1 MYTDRQGKAYHGSS
15 SDIWSCGIILFAL
28 LTGRLPFD
36 DDNIRSL
43 LQKVKT
49 GIFEMPDEIKNPARD
64 LLTKMLEKDPERRI
78 TVSISTPIQPSP
90 IQKSH
95 TDSQMP
101 DILQH
106 PFFVS
111 RSPRPIPGRAL
122 VSPPTLDEVERPVN
136 SPDEI
141 DEDIMGNLKTLWSG
155 ASDDEIIAALMSKD
169 KTWEKA
175 IYHLLV
181 KYRSKHLENYNMDE
195 SEDESA
201 RQRRAARKAQ
211 AHMFAPNAASPPKR
225 KGSTAPAPTG
235 RKQPLGENETLQ
247 ETVESNEAAM
257 TTPIKRP
264 NAPTPKKASTQPT
277 YESPL
282 PSRPQ
287 STLTPRPPMG
297 PRAQSSQRGH
307 GAESP
312 ILGTPAIVLQ
322 EATPTKEMLPPAV
335 IPSRP
340 GSALASPSLG
350 NDSNV
355 SPLNVPQVN
364 DEQLQHFFNEV
375 AAQLNTMNIR
385 SSVIS
390 NGSSASSNILGSD
403 YHTYLSYINSGNPAT
418 VLPTNEEEE
427 ALDMNQFA
435 DADDD
440 ETEAASVHSMAM
452 SAMSPISQH
461 TPLAGLGLGG
471 PPIGH
476 GARPQLYPAPTN
488 PNRWSYASSASSNRG
503 ASVSSYPAESPQLYS
518 PAISW
523 AEPVTPAMATVIPSP
538 VATRPSNP
546 LPAAPTHLQAQ
557 RAAPLPPRTASRAP
571 PPPPVN
577 VALANTPRRSGELQ
591 RDGSYMIITH
601 ADTPSVEYASQSS
614 RQSSSSSRAQDAFG
628 MLVKKK
634 KKVSIDPVAYSPS
647 LAGPLSAMSSHSA
660 TSGQSA
666 SAYGSSVASPKRSW
680 FGNLFSF
687 KPPAVTVASHQNIS
701 ASREMARKVLGEL
714 GVRSETVEIDGM
726 RALKCRFEDVVGTYP
741 LLP

>member
-1 MYTDRQGKAYHGSS
+1 
-15 SDIWSCGIILFAL
+15 
-28 LTGRLPFD
+28 
-36 DDNIRSL
+36 
-43 LQKVKT
+43 
-49 GIFEMPDEIKNPARD
+49 
-64 LLTKMLEKDPERRI
+64 
-78 TVSISTPIQPSP
+78 
-90 IQKSH
+90 
-95 TDSQMP
+95 MP

-111 RSPRPIPGRAL
+111 RAPRPIPGRAL

-136 SPDEI
+136 SPEEI

-155 ASDDEIIAALMSKD
+155 ASDDEIVAALMSKD

-195 SEDESA
+195 SEDEAA

-211 AHMFAPNAASPPKR
+211 AHMFAPNVASPPR
-225 KGSTAPAPTG
+225 RQGTSNTAAG

-247 ETVESNEAAM
+247 ETVESADASM
-257 TTPIKRP
+257 STPIKRP

-277 YESPL
+277 YESPA

-287 STLTPRPPMG
+287 SHLTPRPPMG
-297 PRAQSSQRGH
+297 PRAQSSQRGN

-312 ILGTPAIVLQ
+312 IPGTPAIVLQ

-350 NDSNV
+350 GESNLP
-355 SPLNVPQVN
+355 PLNVPQVN

-385 SSVIS
+385 SSVVS
-390 NGSSASSNILGSD
+390 TGSSASSNILGSD
-403 YHTYLSYINSGNPAT
+403 YHTYLSYINSGAPTAPLAT
-418 VLPTNEEEE
+418 NDEE
-427 ALDMNQFA
+427 ALDVNQFA

-461 TPLAGLGLGG
+461 APLAGLGLGG

-476 GARPQLYPAPTN
+476 GARPQLYPAPAN
-488 PNRWSYASSASSNRG
+488 PNRWSYASSASSARG
-503 ASVSSYPAESPQLYS
+503 ASVSSYPSESPQLYS
-518 PAISW
+518 PAITW
-523 AEPVTPAMATVIPSP
+523 AEPVTPAMATLIPSP
-538 VATRPSNP
+538 VASRPANP
-546 LPAAPTHLQAQ
+546 LPTPPTHLQAQ
-557 RAAPLPPRTASRAP
+557 RAPPPPPRTASRAP
-571 PPPPVN
+571 PPPPVD
-577 VALANTPRRSGELQ
+577 VALANAPRRSGELQ

-634 KKVSIDPVAYSPS
+634 KKNVSIDPVAYSPS
-647 LAGPLSAMSSHSA
+647 LAGPSSAMSSGSA
-660 TSGQSA
+660 QSG
-666 SAYGSSVASPKRSW
+666 VASPKRSW

-687 KPPAVTVASHQNIS
+687 KPASVTVNSHQNVS
-701 ASREMARKVLGEL
+701 ASRDLARKVLGEL
-714 GVRSETVEIDGM
+714 GVRSATVEIDGM
-726 RALKCRFEDVVGTYP
+726 RALKCRFDDVVGMSI
-741 LLP
+741 LHSLPVQFKKDC